1 MGERSYISYELMK
14 HKPSL
19 VEDHERCSMLY
30 LAKYRT
36 KLFLKTTECYLLVI
50 KLKISWL
57 GCENDSRTLLAAGD
71 DEKNEVEKQVK
82 NLDRSISSHC
92 STIQRES
99 DVDVGVGLHKNEVDE
114 SEEEQIASAEKQSVS
129 VDAISSSQKNSV
141 AIEVT
146 F

>member
-1 MGERSYISYELMK
+1 M
-14 HKPSL
+14 
-19 VEDHERCSMLY
+19 
-30 LAKYRT
+30 
-36 KLFLKTTECYLLVI
+36 
-50 KLKISWL
+50 
-57 GCENDSRTLLAAGD
+57 LAAGD

-82 NLDRSISSHC
+82 NLDRSILSHC

-99 DVDVGVGLHKNEVDE
+99 DVDVGVELHKNEVDE

-129 VDAISSSQKNSV
+129 VDAISLSQKNSV